1 MASKDETN
9 LQRRQLTIW
18 VTYECL
24 LPLTLIVLL
33 WPIVTIWSGEIDQP
47 FLRIFSTAELTVF
60 SALLFLGMFTYIEGC
75 VDQSLF
81 SKNDFFPAKTFAL
94 FVAIILLF
102 VYAFMKDAVL
112 SSSPSSPSDG
122 ANDLALLAN
131 AYTSI
136 SAAGVAA
143 TFCFSVRWKIMKVLE
158 SKLQ

>member
-18 VTYECL
+18 FTYECL
-24 LPLTLIVLL
+24 LPLTLIILL
-33 WPIVTIWSGEIDQP
+33 WPIVTIWSGDIDQP

-75 VDQSLF
+75 IDQSLF
-81 SKNDFFPAKTFAL
+81 SRNEFFPAKTFSL
-94 FVAIILLF
+94 FVAFILLF
-102 VYAFMKDAVL
+102 VYAIMKDAVL
-112 SSSPSSPSDG
+112 STPPSGP
-122 ANDLALLAN
+122 NDSASELALLAN

-136 SAAGVAA
+136 SAAVVAA

-158 SKLQ
+158 S